1 MTTERKRISRE
12 ELAALNKLG
21 YDLVLKR
28 KDNGDDF
35 IAKAV
40 RRKEPEEI
48 KERLTT
54 AGLSEMEKLN
64 AHLSRLLPNS
74 PIREKEEKPQEQE
87 TIKSVVPENMT
98 KKERRKM
105 KKKLPIIL
113 VQTPK
118 YYKDFEKVFIGFSDI
133 ASLTLRGCSEEGELL
148 LQNLKFGGD
157 GTYHAYFIKG
167 NAIIGDHYEKV
178 GEFHHWLEIFD
189 DESKTMS
196 LRGDTINVFR
206 AGDYGCIIQ
215 VM

>member
-1 MTTERKRISRE
+1 MTTEKKITLDDME
-12 ELAALNKLG
+12 ALKKLG

-40 RRKEPEEI
+40 RRKETEEI

-54 AGLSEMEKLN
+54 VGLTEVDKLT
-64 AHLSRLLPNS
+64 AHLASMLPNS
-74 PIREKEEKPQEQE
+74 SIKEEETQEPE
-87 TIKSVVPENMT
+87 TIKSVVSENMT

-105 KKKLPIIL
+105 TKKLPIIL